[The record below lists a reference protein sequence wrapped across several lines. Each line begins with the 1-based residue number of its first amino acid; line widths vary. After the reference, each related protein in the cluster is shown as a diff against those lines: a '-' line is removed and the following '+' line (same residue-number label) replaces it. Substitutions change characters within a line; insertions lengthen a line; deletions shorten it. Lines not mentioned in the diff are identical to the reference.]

1 MSWGALA
8 GLGQGMQQVGTILM
22 DREKA
27 RVAEELQKQREAR
40 AEERERAKETRQAER
55 EAAKVASTREVQD
68 GNRWVRRSYN
78 SNGDVIREEDMA
90 TNEIDAILRS
100 QRKDEEDIR
109 YKGALADYN
118 VAKAEGEPL
127 RQRILNERTQ
137 AQIDTERARQT
148 ELGVRAR
155 VAGERRTTETTP
167 PSIAQA
173 ANDLV
178 KDNRALVESYT
189 KAAAGETPKLSQDE
203 VNEIA
208 RASLQAAGREG
219 KDPTHVFQRA
229 LRAYLV
235 RKGED

>member
-40 AEERERAKETRQAER
+40 AEERQRAKEKRDEER
-55 EAAKVASTREVQD
+55 EAAKVADTREVQD

-78 SNGDVIREEDMA
+78 SKGYVIREEDMA

-155 VAGERRTTETTP
+155 VAGQRGSSGTDGAAPTREQAITDVMKEAGDLTKGIPPDRLYELADAAMRNAEQLRERGINRDPLAIFRIYLTNIRTGM
-167 PSIAQA
+167 
-173 ANDLV
+173 
-178 KDNRALVESYT
+178 KDD
-189 KAAAGETPKLSQDE
+189 QD
-203 VNEIA
+203 
-208 RASLQAAGREG
+208 
-219 KDPTHVFQRA
+219 
-229 LRAYLV
+229 
-235 RKGED
+235 